1 MEAWT
6 DSLWAK
12 PWEEYRKSAR
22 VRTLVG
28 NEVYV
33 VETNSHGFRT
43 REFSPRKTAGSLRV
57 VCIGGSTTVQGR
69 SNDSTYPA
77 ILEALL
83 RKKHPNW
90 SIEVLNL
97 GISGIQSDHWAR
109 RGYAFL
115 DFEPDVVVQYEGVND
130 LLHRHMR
137 RWARANPYSAA
148 PYRSVLF
155 STLFRFPADQFDIEF
170 DSTIE
175 NIVGV
180 ATASARIGALHVV
193 GTFAAP
199 DPARLDSE
207 THDYLRVNLLEQ
219 WSTKKMP
226 LYSYASY
233 AALLTHFNR
242 RLTARANEGYRISPV
257 ASRLRSPDRFVDI
270 CHMTDQGIAEQ
281 AAAFLPEVEQ
291 AILDRLS
298 ARAGQRPGP

>member
-1 MEAWT
+1 MEGWT
-6 DSLWAK
+6 DNLWAI
-12 PWEEYRKSAR
+12 PWEEYKKSTQ

-33 VETNSHGFRT
+33 VETNSLGFRT
-43 REFSPRKTAGSLRV
+43 REFSPRKTSGSIRV
-57 VCIGGSTTVQGR
+57 VCIGGSTTVQGK
-69 SNDSTYPA
+69 SNDTTYPA

-83 RKKHPNW
+83 RKKHPTW

-97 GISGIQSDHWAR
+97 GISGIQSDHWPR
-109 RGYAFL
+109 RGYSFL

-137 RWARANPYSAA
+137 RWVRANPYSAA
-148 PYRSVLF
+148 PYKSVLF
-155 STLFRFPADQFDIEF
+155 SSLFRFPHSQFEAEF
-170 DSTIE
+170 DATIE

-180 ATASARIGALHVV
+180 TKASASIGALHVV

-199 DPARLDSE
+199 DPALVDSE

-219 WSTKKMP
+219 WSTKRMP

-233 AALLTHFNR
+233 AALLEHFNS
-242 RLTARANEGYRISPV
+242 RLMARATAGYRISPV

-270 CHMTDQGIAEQ
+270 CHMTDQGIEEQ

-291 AILDRLS
+291 AVQDRLR
-298 ARAGQRPGP
+298 ARAGGRPGP